1 MQLQKG
7 AFGNVYMATN
17 NATKQKV
24 ALKRIPKKLASREDF
39 QREMEAL
46 LRIQKWGGHPHIW
59 LVYYSCSSFHVLSM
73 HITYVDSYFYVL
85 YIQCIT

>member
-1 MQLQKG
+1 VQFKG

-59 LVYYSCSSFHVLSM
+59 LVIIIHVHLFMFVGMFKSLM
-73 HITYVDSYFYVL
+73 LILFYVL
-85 YIQCIT
+85 YIQRIT